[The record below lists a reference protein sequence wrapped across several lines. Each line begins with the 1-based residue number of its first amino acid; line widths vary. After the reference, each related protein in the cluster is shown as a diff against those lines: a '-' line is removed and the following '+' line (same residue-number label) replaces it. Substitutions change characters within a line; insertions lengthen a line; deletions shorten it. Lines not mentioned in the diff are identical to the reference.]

1 VTIFTANIK
10 KIFQIMKK
18 VGEKFADY
26 QKNTYFCNRIGN
38 KQEENMKQLF
48 NAWWW
53 RNSRFK

>member
-1 VTIFTANIK
+1 
-10 KIFQIMKK
+10 MKK
-18 VGEKFADY
+18 VEEKFADY
-26 QKNTYFCNRIGN
+26 QKNAYFCNRIRI